1 MTQFQKLFSP
11 FKIGSMELKNRI
23 VMPAMETHLC
33 DKEGFV
39 TDELISYYRARAKG
53 GVGYITIENTAVDL
67 AGKINDGML
76 CIFDDKYIPGLKRLV
91 DAIHDCGGKF
101 ATANLPKARV
111 VIQLS
116 HAGKEALSR
125 FTGQQAVAPS
135 AIPSPITR
143 QMPRELRV
151 EEIPEIVKK
160 FADGAKRV
168 LTAGAD
174 GVEIHMAHGYLVN
187 QFLSPETN
195 LRNDAYGGDTQRRTR
210 FAREIVECI
219 RERVPQDYPV
229 ICRISVDEYTETGL
243 RLEESKEIAKI
254 LEKAGASAIHASACN
269 STSAFYNIPCYYLE
283 EGCFVS
289 LAEGIKSAV
298 NVPVIAVG
306 RIMSPEL
313 AEDILQENKADLVT
327 MGRALIADSELPN
340 KVKEN
345 RLDDIKPCGSCNRCI
360 ESIIQ
365 DRLICTINPDIGRE
379 SELEALD
386 SQLSTLNSKKVLVIG
401 GGPAGLS
408 AAAKAAQRGHEVT
421 LWERES
427 ELGGTYRYAAM
438 APKKEPMRK
447 QLDYLI
453 SQVEKSGVS
462 IECGKEATLESVK
475 GLVPDAVI
483 VATGS
488 KETFLNIPGVEN
500 NSLLGVR
507 QAFLRSD
514 EMGQNVA
521 IIGGG
526 PEGCEL
532 ADFLASI
539 GKNVTIIE
547 MKRMLGMGLVGH
559 PRYHVGERLKKAGV
573 KIHLSAKV
581 VEVGKDSVVVSRR
594 QQDNETLN
602 GFDSIVMAS
611 EHKSDNALV
620 EPLKEIVKDVYV
632 VGDALEPRTALE
644 AIAEGTKAGLEL

>member
-1 MTQFQKLFSP
+1 MTRFQMLFSP

-53 GVGYITIENTAVDL
+53 GVGYITIENTAIDL

-91 DAIHDCGGKF
+91 DAIHEAGGK
-101 ATANLPKARV
+101 V

-135 AIPSPITR
+135 AIPSPITK
-143 QMPRELRV
+143 QMPRELGI
-151 EEIPEIVKK
+151 EEIPGIVKK
-160 FADGAKRV
+160 FADGAERV
-168 LTAGAD
+168 FNAGAD
-174 GVEIHMAHGYLVN
+174 GIEIHMAHGYLAN

-195 LRNDAYGGDTQRRTR
+195 LRNDAYGGDTVRRTR
-210 FAREIVECI
+210 FAKEIVETI

-229 ICRISVDEYTETGL
+229 ICRISVDEYTEEGL
-243 RLEESKEIAKI
+243 KLEESKEIARI
-254 LEKAGASAIHASACN
+254 LEEAGASAIHASACN

-283 EGCFVS
+283 EGCFVY

-298 NVPVIAVG
+298 NIPVITVG

-313 AEDILQENKADLVT
+313 AEKILQEDKADLVT
-327 MGRALIADSELPN
+327 MGRALIADPYLPE
-340 KVKEN
+340 KIKEG

-379 SELEALD
+379 SEIEELPKP
-386 SQLSTLNSKKVLVIG
+386 TPKKVLVIG

-408 AAAKAAQRGHEVT
+408 AAATAVQRGHKVT
-421 LWERES
+421 LWESES

-438 APKKEPMRK
+438 APKKEPMK
-447 QLDYLI
+447 NQLNYLI
-453 SQVEKSGVS
+453 SQVEKSGVKV
-462 IECGKEATLESVK
+462 ECGREATLESVK
-475 GLVPDAVI
+475 GFAPEVVI
-483 VATGS
+483 IATGS
-488 KETFLNIPGVEN
+488 KETFLNIPGTEN
-500 NSLLGVR
+500 NNLLGVK
-507 QAFLRSD
+507 QAFLKAD
-514 EMGQNVA
+514 DMGWNVA

-532 ADFLASI
+532 ADFLASK

-581 VEVGKDSVVVSRR
+581 VEVGKDSVVISRR
-594 QQDNETLN
+594 QQSNETLN
-602 GFDSIVMAS
+602 GFDAIVMAS
-611 EHKSDNALV
+611 EHEPENALV
-620 EPLKEIVKDVYV
+620 EPLKKIVKDVYV
-632 VGDALEPRTALE
+632 VGDALQPRTALE
-644 AIAEGTKAGLEL
+644 AIAEGTKVALEL